1 MRKSSARGEEQD
13 TCEVRSAG
21 KMSLSSHSSLPLHKK
36 PQKWRLSRKLV
47 LCSVSDINWSC
58 ISKLSN
64 ISRGFKTSAHRTC
77 VLALSCQKYFVR
89 VFEVYVLFSKYSS
102 PYSFFSSSLRLF
114 QHCRSCLSIAAGWV
128 IPVWKQ
134 PGFHDT
140 DLYSP
145 RIHFSSKSIR
155 KRFNAI
161 FGYSV
166 RSDTAECY
174 STWQWERHG
183 LKIKSRMVE
192 SLRRDKNRYSLPPL
206 QEPKEKQSLMCLISW
221 MYYSDRSIS
230 ILRNQSTLERK
241 YITNCKVHCERSP
254 FFKLNLP
261 IDMFVLICL
270 WG

>member
-134 PGFHDT
+134 PGAMILT
-140 DLYSP
+140 YIPQEYISRLRASE
-145 RIHFSSKSIR
+145 
-155 KRFNAI
+155 NASTP
-161 FGYSV
+161 YLV
-166 RSDTAECY
+166 TA
-174 STWQWERHG
+174 
-183 LKIKSRMVE
+183 
-192 SLRRDKNRYSLPPL
+192 
-206 QEPKEKQSLMCLISW
+206 
-221 MYYSDRSIS
+221 
-230 ILRNQSTLERK
+230 
-241 YITNCKVHCERSP
+241 
-254 FFKLNLP
+254 
-261 IDMFVLICL
+261 
-270 WG
+270 